1 MSQDEI
7 EERLSDL
14 EEQKEG
20 LEDVITIFTGHFSE
34 DLKQVKFSRLSIMVA
49 HARNLY
55 GVPSPSGEKGYTIE
69 EIRMRSP
76 IFNKDLPEDDPGQK
90 PLPYGPSDDIF
101 SVVPY
106 NDDSDMHKIFF
117 SLGKKETE
125 RALELFEAKPIHR
138 TVGDTKD
145 RDAALA
151 DLQSKLNL
159 SQTRAQR
166 LREIEENAVK
176 KRESV
181 PVAKQLVQDAENNR
195 RDAEQK
201 LHNLLET
208 NFTDLDHDE
217 YINLIEK
224 RTKAHSDVVDA
235 VVYEANVF
243 IATKE
248 EEILENL
255 PENKREEYL
264 NREKEL
270 REKEREELEANQKK
284 LRKQLEKDLIKYY
297 KQKFEDDE
305 KARTSLID
313 FFKPQFLIEA
323 EEKERKQLADLSNE
337 DLAKNLVKVHLQTLA
352 LSDSDATLLSDNK
365 TFLQPK
371 IWSEHMSIKL
381 DKKIDMLDDKW
392 KKEYYAKGFETIDL
406 KKTFKLNEEQIGLLR
421 SRLTRLNIADSE
433 ERDMS
438 DEEIIK
444 SFKERS
450 LLTFEELLDKF
461 LETGEPGVE
470 EYAVELRTY
479 FPAALKNP
487 DLLFGKEG
495 EETYFRTY
503 ALDHETDEDVKE
515 SRSYHE
521 FGSSVILNGYNAKT
535 SDLNAFGYNRK
546 WMIDLADISF
556 ASMKKLK
563 TELEAYSKKGWVE
576 YLSSSYPF
584 ILKEPFVTEER
595 RGPSRFYNNEYL
607 EYFYEPFNAGSF
619 EYKNHNDAFGSPYR
633 TKLVKFLLSFRY
645 MLGALLVT
653 RYTGDFNGVAVPE
666 KKKEKLDEL
675 IKYLFSGTFTYM
687 RTLEKELGLKEDG
700 AGYVYEN
707 RKTPIIP
714 SKNEKKILPLVFNIS
729 EDKGVDFYEDG
740 TKLSGYELPVKWSE
754 RDLEPEGAR
763 NSIFARTLFMGPAED
778 TQEVF
783 EDVLLYALLMTAGEL
798 SSPWRT
804 QMIIDSNSQKRSA
817 YFLYKMHEAITKTDI
832 LTGQTREEGLAKRTH
847 DIFKNLL
854 MPAEKRAEEEQNYV
868 SVTGLNF
875 EDEWNKYKSSV
886 SGWAKFYV
894 FDFDKKVPDAQ
905 DGAYAWAKKLF
916 TGFAI
921 DLNLID
927 VNLPLRESYT
937 QLMKDSNYL
946 GLFDLSVYL
955 LQDFIMAMPFKFR
968 DLTQTAEFK
977 ELATLMKDVLYD
989 VNYTSVFNDKFEDF
1003 VEDSDKK
1010 LPFAKRDDP
1019 TGYSKYKYQ
1028 DEKTS
1033 WFGFGKN
1040 YKVDQSEVNTLAV
1053 NTNRQALL
1061 TKQEEELEVQRIVW
1075 IMYSY
1080 AFKRTLAILET
1091 RIVKWYDLAVD
1102 SITKAKEAV
1111 EEALTLQLKQ
1121 QTLETIG
1128 ESGEEFSKMIK
1139 DATKGSDR
1147 LLSRLE
1153 AIKNDAKDFSAK
1165 AINEVKWATSFAQE
1179 GDALGFV
1186 GVDIGGFVF

>member
-1 MSQDEI
+1 M
-7 EERLSDL
+7 
-14 EEQKEG
+14 
-20 LEDVITIFTGHFSE
+20 
-34 DLKQVKFSRLSIMVA
+34 
-49 HARNLY
+49 
-55 GVPSPSGEKGYTIE
+55 
-69 EIRMRSP
+69 
-76 IFNKDLPEDDPGQK
+76 
-90 PLPYGPSDDIF
+90 
-101 SVVPY
+101 
-106 NDDSDMHKIFF
+106 
-117 SLGKKETE
+117 
-125 RALELFEAKPIHR
+125 
-138 TVGDTKD
+138 
-145 RDAALA
+145 
-151 DLQSKLNL
+151 
-159 SQTRAQR
+159 
-166 LREIEENAVK
+166 
-176 KRESV
+176 
-181 PVAKQLVQDAENNR
+181 
-195 RDAEQK
+195 
-201 LHNLLET
+201 
-208 NFTDLDHDE
+208 
-217 YINLIEK
+217 
-224 RTKAHSDVVDA
+224 
-235 VVYEANVF
+235 
-243 IATKE
+243 
-248 EEILENL
+248 
-255 PENKREEYL
+255 
-264 NREKEL
+264 
-270 REKEREELEANQKK
+270 
-284 LRKQLEKDLIKYY
+284 
-297 KQKFEDDE
+297 
-305 KARTSLID
+305 
-313 FFKPQFLIEA
+313 
-323 EEKERKQLADLSNE
+323 ADLSNE
-337 DLAKNLVKVHLQTLA
+337 DLAKKLVKVHLQTLA

-365 TFLQPK
+365 TFLQPE
-371 IWSEHMSIKL
+371 IWSQHMLTKL
-381 DKKIDMLDDKW
+381 KKKIDILDDKW
-392 KKEYYAKGFETIDL
+392 KERYYAKGFETIDL
-406 KKTFKLNEEQIGLLR
+406 EETFNLDEEQIGILR
-421 SRLTRLNIADSE
+421 ARLTRLDIANSE

-461 LETGEPGVE
+461 LGARTSKYVKEL
-470 EYAVELRTY
+470 AVEIRTY

-487 DLLFGKEG
+487 DLLFGKKD
-495 EETYFRTY
+495 EEKYFRTY
-503 ALDHETDEDVKE
+503 ALGYETDEDVEE

-521 FGSSVILNGYNAKT
+521 FESNVILTGVNAKGT
-535 SDLNAFGYNRK
+535 VSYDRK

-563 TELEAYSKKGWVE
+563 DDLKKYSEATIGWQQ
-576 YLSSSYPF
+576 PF
-584 ILKEPFVTEER
+584 ILKAPFVTEER
-595 RGPSRFYNNEYL
+595 RGPSRFYNNEYK
-607 EYFYEPFNAGSF
+607 EYFYKPFNAELF

-653 RYTGDFNGVAVPE
+653 RYTGNFSGNDFAK
-666 KKKEKLDEL
+666 KKKEELDKL
-675 IKYLFSGTFTYM
+675 IGYLFSDNFDYM

-700 AGYVYEN
+700 AGYVEG
-707 RKTPIIP
+707 RKTPEEP
-714 SKNEKKILPLVFNIS
+714 KKNGKKILPLVFSLS
-729 EDKGVDFYEDG
+729 EDKGVDFYRDG

-817 YFLYKMHEAITKTDI
+817 YFLYKMHEAITQKDI
-832 LTGQTREEGLAKRTH
+832 LSGQTRKASLAKRTH

-868 SVTGLNF
+868 SVMGLDF
-875 EDEWNKYKSSV
+875 EGEWKKYKSSV
-886 SGWAKFYV
+886 SRLDAI
-894 FDFDKKVPDAQ
+894 FDFEKKLPEAQ
-905 DGAYAWAKKLF
+905 DGAYAWAENLF
-916 TGFAI
+916 TGFST
-921 DLNLID
+921 DLD
-927 VNLPLRESYT
+927 VLDSLSLRKSYT
-937 QLMKDSNYL
+937 QLMKDSNSL

-955 LQDFIMAMPFKFR
+955 LPDFIMAMPFKFR

-989 VNYTSVFNDKFEDF
+989 VNYTSVFNAKFEDL
-1003 VEDSDKK
+1003 VDDSDKK

-1040 YKVDQSEVNTLAV
+1040 YKVGQSEVNTLAV

-1075 IMYSY
+1075 IIYSY

-1102 SITKAKEAV
+1102 NITKAKEAV
-1111 EEALTLQLKQ
+1111 EEALTLQLKK
-1121 QTLETIG
+1121 QTLETTG
-1128 ESGEEFSKMIK
+1128 ESGEEFSKKIK

-1153 AIKNDAKDFSAK
+1153 VIKNNAKDFSAK